1 MSNGIYIVLVMA
13 AILIIILIRFA
24 ISMHKTEKLQTALK
38 ELHEM
43 PIDEWESKWGEF
55 VQKEY
60 DKCNDPHRQEVEGDM
75 EFFRKELEEL
85 NKGDNDENTSKS

>member
-1 MSNGIYIVLVMA
+1 MSNGIYIILGMAVILV
-13 AILIIILIRFA
+13 ITLIRGA
-24 ISMHKTEKLQTALK
+24 ISMHKVAKLQTALR
-38 ELHEM
+38 ELYEM

-60 DKCNDPHRQEVEGDM
+60 DKCNDPHKQEVDDDM

-85 NKGDNDENTSKS
+85 KKGGEQ

>member
-1 MSNGIYIVLVMA
+1 MSNGIYIVLGMAVVLVIMLVYA
-13 AILIIILIRFA
+13 AISI
-24 ISMHKTEKLQTALK
+24 HKTHNIQTALR

-60 DKCNDPHRQEVEGDM
+60 DKCDDPHRKEIEEDM
-75 EFFRKELEEL
+75 EFFHKELEEL
-85 NKGDNDENTSKS
+85 KKGNDK